1 MKKDHLL
8 ILCLSLLS
16 LTISFGQQNFTHSY
30 YPSLSKQ
37 VRIINE
43 FGFSLSDDYSNLN
56 NLEDPKIDQW
66 LKAQDSLAEEY
77 FSKND
82 LLQDYQEKFEEYQNR
97 ENGTISMI
105 KVNEEGNY
113 FYIKYDHIS
122 GTHKLYFRKNLSA
135 DDVELFDPGNYDD
148 ITEVTYLEPSFDGD
162 KIAIGYPSDENFSS
176 RVRIFDVK
184 NKKFYSEVITNINPS
199 FGGIEW
205 LPDSSGFIY
214 LYFPVVDQNKPDYK
228 KNSYSVLHKLGN
240 IHAKKM
246 KVFGNSNTVNI
257 PADFYPKVKIGSSQ
271 DKYIIGY
278 SANSSDYYDAYI
290 AKVSDIVSGNA
301 NWTPLFKIEQKV
313 YTTEGEVR
321 GEEFIFR
328 QGNTT
333 GNQISR
339 IQFHSPNFKNPEVL
353 AEGTKENPIIQFD
366 VTKDH
371 IYYSKSKLG
380 VEVSLWKIDKK
391 KNIIKLKTPFVPGYV
406 TFFGGSVKTNFIGIE
421 LDGWISNYT
430 RFIIADDKNLQKEGL
445 KTETFYPEFENLIVE
460 QIMIKGHDGVE
471 VPLSLIYD
479 PNLLNLENEVFIY
492 VYGAYGESLSPFFYP
507 IFLDWATQGGILAF
521 PHVRGGGEKGKEWH
535 IQGQK
540 ALKYNSWRDL
550 ISCTEA
556 LIDKGF
562 TKRGLISL
570 YTYSAGGI
578 TAGMA
583 VNERPDLF
591 SSYIA
596 EVPRLN
602 PLGLESSATASSTS
616 YLEYGTVKDSLEFAG
631 LVKMDP
637 YFNLNSENKYPPT
650 LILPASQDDRI
661 PLWDSGKYIAKLQSI
676 SGEETPILMD
686 IDYRYGHEGQGND
699 ETVMLYS
706 KIFSFAR
713 SNMRQ
718 YH

>member
-1 MKKDHLL
+1 MKNKDHLL
-8 ILCLSLLS
+8 ILCLSLVS
-16 LTISFGQQNFTHSY
+16 ITISFGQQKLTQ

-37 VRIINE
+37 VATINE
-43 FGFSLSDDYSNLN
+43 FGVTLQDDYDNLN
-56 NLEDPKIDQW
+56 NLEDPIIDQW
-66 LKAQDSLAEEY
+66 LKTQDSLSEDY

-82 LLQDYQEKFEEYQNR
+82 LLQDYLEKFEEYQNR
-97 ENGTISMI
+97 ENGTTSMI

-113 FYIKYDHIS
+113 FYLKYDDTS
-122 GTHKLYFRKNLSA
+122 GTNKLYFRKDLSSEEE
-135 DDVELFDPGNYDD
+135 ELFDPGNNDE
-148 ITEVTYLEPSFDGD
+148 ITEITYLKPSFDGE
-162 KIAIGYPSDENFSS
+162 KIAIGYQPDKNFSS

-184 NKKFYSEVITNINPS
+184 NKKFYKEEIININPS

-240 IHAKKM
+240 SPAEKK

-257 PADFYPKVKIGSSQ
+257 SADFYPKVKIGSSQ

-278 SANSSDYYDAYI
+278 SATSNDYYDAYI
-290 AKVSDIVSGNA
+290 ARVSDIVSGNE
-301 NWTPLFKIEQKV
+301 NWIPFFNVEQKV
-313 YTTEGEVR
+313 YTTEGDIR
-321 GEEFIFR
+321 GDEFIFR
-328 QGNTT
+328 QGNNT
-333 GNQISR
+333 GNQVSR
-339 IQFHSPNFKNPEVL
+339 VKFHSPNFNNPEVL
-353 AEGTKENPIIQFD
+353 AEGTKENPITQFD
-366 VTKDH
+366 ITKDK

-380 VEVSLWKIDKK
+380 VEVSLWEIDKE
-391 KNIIKLKTPFVPGYV
+391 KNIAKLKTPFVPGYA
-406 TFFGGSVKTNFIGIE
+406 TFFGGSVKTNLIGVE

-430 RFIIADDKNLQKEGL
+430 RFIITENKDLQKEGL
-445 KTETFYPEFENLIVE
+445 KTETLYPEFENLITE
-460 QIMIKGHDGVE
+460 QIMVESHDGVE

-479 PNLLNLENEVFIY
+479 PNLLNSENEVFIY

-507 IFLDWATQGGILAF
+507 IILDWAAQGGILAF

-535 IQGQK
+535 LQGQK
-540 ALKYNSWRDL
+540 TLKHNSWRDL

-556 LIDKGF
+556 LITKGF
-562 TKRGLISL
+562 TKKGLISL

-616 YLEYGTVKDSLEFAG
+616 YLEYGTVKDSLEFEG

-676 SGEETPILMD
+676 SQGETPILMD
-686 IDYRYGHEGQGND
+686 IDFHYGHEGQGSD
-699 ETVMLYS
+699 ETVKLYS

-718 YH
+718 DH